1 MGKKDK
7 DKKEESKANS
17 NATNQNSKDNR
28 DNDNNGRILN
38 TIKEISL
45 QPVNAIDDFDYDTQL
60 FKQYISN
67 TLIEQKTIK
76 FGDDKILKMVV
87 FGKS

>member
-7 DKKEESKANS
+7 DKKEESKASS
-17 NATNQNSKDNR
+17 NATNQNSKDIK
-28 DNDNNGRILN
+28 DNDSSGRILN